1 MTKITVTSDD
11 FINDFP
17 EFSSVQIAT
26 IDSYITQAECYISTE
41 DYGIL
46 KANARKL
53 AIELMTA
60 HLLTLWKRIS
70 EDNQSQ
76 ATFVSSANIG
86 SVNVSL
92 APPNNRNQYEFWL
105 NLTIYGTRLWA
116 LLSSV
121 TPCGFYVA
129 GSPQRV
135 LI

>member
-1 MTKITVTSDD
+1 MAKITVTADD

-17 EFSSVQIAT
+17 EFTSMNVAT
-26 IDSYITQAECYISTE
+26 INSYITQAQCYISTD

-46 KANARKL
+46 KADARQL

-70 EDNQSQ
+70 EDGQSQ
-76 ATFVSSANIG
+76 ATFVASANIG

-92 APPNNRNQYEFWL
+92 APPNNHNQYEFWL

>member
-1 MTKITVTSDD
+1 MTQIIVTPVD
-11 FINDFP
+11 IKQVFP
-17 EFSSVQIAT
+17 EFAT
-26 IDSYITQAECYISTE
+26 LTDAVIESYITQAECYISTE

-46 KANARKL
+46 NAKARKL

-76 ATFVSSANIG
+76 ATFVATANIHDV
-86 SVNVSL
+86 SVSL
-92 APPNNRNQYEFWL
+92 TPPANANQYEFWL

-116 LLSSV
+116 LLSTK